1 MPEPTSEVALEAA
14 DGFFG
19 AIAFGSLAG
28 DVVLG
33 LGVTRSRDGD
43 AVDRRVDLTVA
54 AAIESVTV
62 GVAGDRGDA
71 GGAGELGVGGESGG
85 AGDLAD

>member
-1 MPEPTSEVALEAA
+1 VALEAA

-62 GVAGDRGDA
+62 GVAGAGWDRGDA